1 MNAERYLYDEVIP
14 WRYVL
19 FIGRVNVTYNHG
31 TSEGEIKCLYICIS
45 YREEC
50 YIYIYIGDIYILYI
64 YISITCRVT
73 YDHGKL
79 YGGTGPYIY
88 IGTL

>member
-1 MNAERYLYDEVIP
+1 MNVERYLYDEVIP

-50 YIYIYIGDIYILYI
+50 YIYIYIYILEIYIYYI
-64 YISITCRVT
+64 YI
-73 YDHGKL
+73 
-79 YGGTGPYIY
+79 
-88 IGTL
+88 